1 MPLALT
7 DVRIDTAAEENGAW
21 VDRIPDMD
29 DLQILVRGW
38 HCPAAQ
44 ALIHRLARK
53 DMSAAEIESRVL
65 TDVILLGWR
74 GLTDGGEPVAFTPAL
89 AAEMVTE
96 PEYRLFRAAVR
107 WASEQ
112 VGKSARM
119 RSVG

>member
-7 DVRIDTAAEENGAW
+7 DFRIDTAAERDGAW
-21 VDRIPDMD
+21 IDRIPDME
-29 DLQILVRGW
+29 DLDLLVRGW
-38 HCPAAQ
+38 RCPAAQ
-44 ALIHRLARK
+44 ALIRRLARRN
-53 DMSAAEIESRVL
+53 MAADEIESRVL
-65 TDVILLGWR
+65 TEVILLGWR
-74 GLTDGGEPVAFTPAL
+74 GLTDGGEPVAFSPAL

-119 RSVG
+119 RSVA